1 MAVNSCSDSTS
12 FRDFVEAR
20 LLETLTFEN
29 HAFNHQATS
38 HFVRT
43 FRYFRMI
50 AQGAG
55 PIIALHKRSDSE
67 AQLVTSMTF

>member
-12 FRDFVEAR
+12 LRDFVEAR
-20 LLETLTFEN
+20 LLETLTFEKD
-29 HAFNHQATS
+29 AFNHQATS

-43 FRYFRMI
+43 FRHFRII

-55 PIIALHKRSDSE
+55 PVIALRKRSDSE